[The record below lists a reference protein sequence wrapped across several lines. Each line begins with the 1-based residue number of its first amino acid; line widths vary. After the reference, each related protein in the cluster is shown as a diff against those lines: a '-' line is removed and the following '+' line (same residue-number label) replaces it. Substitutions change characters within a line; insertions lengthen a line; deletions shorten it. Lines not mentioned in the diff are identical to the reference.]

1 MVEISTDDDDD
12 GISCFV
18 KGNTVAK
25 KLLYHICKELKILM
39 RNELIHWFTE
49 TSQLPEIK
57 NEK

>member
-1 MVEISTDDDDD
+1 MVEISTDDDD

-18 KGNTVAK
+18 KGNTVTK